1 MVKTTKFFSYPNE
14 GEDLMSCSIYQNFEP
29 YDPSLNVF
37 EFEEGLM
44 ESPLSHD
51 KDDDLYARS
60 LVDLFHIGRSKW
72 DINYV
77 YFEGDTINDI
87 DSKDGDEIDEIEPY
101 ERSHLRSFL
110 EEVDDTNLEENEVDW
125 LLKDLLGA
133 LGL

>member
-1 MVKTTKFFSYPNE
+1 LCH
-14 GEDLMSCSIYQNFEP
+14 EDL
-29 YDPSLNVF
+29 
-37 EFEEGLM
+37 
-44 ESPLSHD
+44 
-51 KDDDLYARS
+51 DDLSTKIPIY
-60 LVDLFHIGRSKW
+60 LFHIGRSKW